1 MAELRC
7 INCNEAFEREQG
19 HRCLNSPWMLGTENA
34 NTILEDNENELNLDE
49 NEVISSVSVQLPKL
63 SKVCTEIFNRNSDS
77 DTDASLSKEVIF
89 GTDQHKNSNPLSFS
103 EKSETCD
110 KRSVSDIHAIPGP
123 SRLPL
128 NESEGSFCKEEFQFK
143 PTEVNPTDPV
153 PTEVKLRTCKICHK
167 VFTKKYHL
175 KRHMQIHEGVK
186 NLTCD
191 FCEKSF
197 HRKNNLQTHVKTH
210 TGEKPFPCDVCGMR
224 FITHYRLQRHRTVDG
239 RKMVRDISD
248 GLAFEGREYVSLASE
263 QLPGLSAVSTEIFN
277 RNPDSYTAS
286 SLLKQDTLR
295 IDKHTRSSYVIVSE
309 KSEDYEKCLVSD
321 IQAVPS
327 SSQLQVS
334 KDKGRLCQEY
344 LQPKPYRAVPTNVK
358 IVICNI
364 CQKVLK
370 RNYLKKH
377 MLTHGGKKTHRCD
390 LCGKSFLLKS
400 NLLKHTRGHTS
411 DKPFSCDVCGK
422 RFETNDDLKSHINPW
437 GRETIQM

>member
-1 MAELRC
+1 MTELMC
-7 INCNEAFEREQG
+7 LDCHEIFDPQQG
-19 HRCLNSPWMLGTENA
+19 HHCLNSRW
-34 NTILEDNENELNLDE
+34 I
-49 NEVISSVSVQLPKL
+49 
-63 SKVCTEIFNRNSDS
+63 
-77 DTDASLSKEVIF
+77 
-89 GTDQHKNSNPLSFS
+89 
-103 EKSETCD
+103 
-110 KRSVSDIHAIPGP
+110 
-123 SRLPL
+123 
-128 NESEGSFCKEEFQFK
+128 
-143 PTEVNPTDPV
+143 
-153 PTEVKLRTCKICHK
+153 LRT
-167 VFTKKYHL
+167 L
-175 KRHMQIHEGVK
+175 
-186 NLTCD
+186 
-191 FCEKSF
+191 
-197 HRKNNLQTHVKTH
+197 
-210 TGEKPFPCDVCGMR
+210 
-224 FITHYRLQRHRTVDG
+224 DG

-295 IDKHTRSSYVIVSE
+295 IDKHTHSSYVIVSE
-309 KSEDYEKCLVSD
+309 KSEAYEKCLVSD

-344 LQPKPYRAVPTNVK
+344 LQPKPYRAVSTNVK

-411 DKPFSCDVCGK
+411 DKPFSCDVCEQLPELSSVCNEIFQNIFNSSTDANLLKEETAGTDQQTSLFSGDSVMYNKCSVGDTHAVPGPSRLPFNDGK
-422 RFETNDDLKSHINPW
+422 NRLCQEKFQKKPYHLLPKNVKRDTRETCGKYSKRGKILKGILKSER
-437 GRETIQM
+437 G